1 MAVLASLSR
10 RFLLVS
16 TVGKSATV
24 KKVLACSKKD
34 EKSHTT
40 LENISGDEKRVA
52 EKNNRVNAT
61 SAVLVWLTR
70 ETGPD
75 IKPLICTTAF
85 ISKCKVLE

>member
-16 TVGKSATV
+16 AVGKSATV

-52 EKNNRVNAT
+52 EKNNRVFNAT
-61 SAVLVWLTR
+61 SACWR
-70 ETGPD
+70 G
-75 IKPLICTTAF
+75 
-85 ISKCKVLE
+85 

>member
-1 MAVLASLSR
+1 MAVLASLSC

-52 EKNNRVNAT
+52 EKNKRVFNAT
-61 SAVLVWLTR
+61 SACWR
-70 ETGPD
+70 G
-75 IKPLICTTAF
+75 
-85 ISKCKVLE
+85 